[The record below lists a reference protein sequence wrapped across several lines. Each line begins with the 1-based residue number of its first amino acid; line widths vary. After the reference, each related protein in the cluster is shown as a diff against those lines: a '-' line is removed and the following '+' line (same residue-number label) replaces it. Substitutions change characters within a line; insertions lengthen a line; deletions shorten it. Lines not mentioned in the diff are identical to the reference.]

1 MRLRLWLRPRLL
13 LRLRARLRLW
23 LLPLLLR
30 PRLRL
35 WLRSRSSLWLRPL
48 YWRPAALDLWSR
60 LRHRLRS
67 RSRHHSRLRLGS
79 LILNLR
85 SALRLRPH
93 CLRPDWLRFR
103 RIPHRRWLRP
113 LSLRLTRHSAL
124 VLQSLLL
131 RGTLQLL
138 RRGHLLTSSFALR
151 LLLLTH
157 QLTLVLLLRRLA
169 NSLTLRLRI
178 HSTLR
183 TLLSCLLLPQLLHLL
198 TRPTITASCLSSQ
211 ISHLFLSRLFRC
223 DVRRL
228 TLQLR
233 LLSCCCSLVIHL

>member
-23 LLPLLLR
+23 LLPLRLR

-35 WLRSRSSLWLRPL
+35 WLRSGSSLWLRPL
-48 YWRPAALDLWSR
+48 YWRSAPLNLRSR

-67 RSRHHSRLRLGS
+67 RGRHHSRLRLWS

-85 SALRLRPH
+85 FALRLRPH
-93 CLRPDWLRFR
+93 CLRPDWLRLR
-103 RIPHRRWLRP
+103 RTSHRWRSLN
-113 LSLRLTRHSAL
+113 LRLSRRCTL

-151 LLLLTH
+151 LLLLTY

-169 NSLTLRLRI
+169 NSLTLHLRI

-183 TLLSCLLLPQLLHLL
+183 ALLSYLLLPQLLHLL
-198 TRPTITASCLSSQ
+198 TCPAIAASCLSSQ

-228 TLQLR
+228 TLRLR
-233 LLSCCCSLVIHL
+233 LLSCCCSLIIHL